1 VSIWGKI
8 FGTDKAV
15 ESGLNM
21 IYKAGDALVYTDE
34 EKAIDKAGKIKQVQ
48 QFMIDWMETTKGQN
62 IARRLLAIMITS
74 VWLFLYLVGII
85 LSVVSPWVDAEIS
98 IKIMES
104 AKVLESNADR
114 MSGAVMII
122 IAFYFAAPHM
132 DKIVTG
138 ALNKFG
144 GNKDSSE
151 VKK

>member
-1 VSIWGKI
+1 MSIWGKI

>member
-1 VSIWGKI
+1 MSIWGKI

-34 EKAIDKAGKIKQVQ
+34 EKAIDKARKIKQVQ

-74 VWLFLYLVGII
+74 VWLFLYLVGIV
-85 LSVVSPWVDAEIS
+85 LSVISPWVDAEIS
-98 IKIMES
+98 LKLMES
-104 AKVLESNADR
+104 ARVLESNADR

-144 GNKDSSE
+144 GNKDSFE